1 MFYFTALQF
10 LDLHT
15 RNQASRIDVPTSA
28 SFDSQSGHDRGD
40 EYTRQNS
47 DVDNIQSNI
56 LDLEDVI
63 EEQEI
68 DKNERQEWSVGLPTI
83 FAITPT
89 YQRFLQKAEL
99 TRVSNTFHLVPNFHW
114 IVVEDSA
121 EKTRLVEN
129 FLNQSG
135 LDFTHLN
142 IRTPRLL
149 RRSKSKPRWTKSRG
163 LEQRNKALDWLREN
177 VNPNTTRGVVYF
189 ADDDN
194 TYDRRL
200 FEEVNVQT
208 NKF

>member
-1 MFYFTALQF
+1 MFYFPALQF

-28 SFDSQSGHDRGD
+28 SFDSQSGHDGGD

-47 DVDNIQSNI
+47 DVYNIQSNI

-99 TRVSNTFHLVPNFHW
+99 TRVSNTFHLVTNFHW

-121 EKTRLVEN
+121 EKTKLVEN

-149 RRSKSKPRWTKSRG
+149 RRSKSKPRWVSHVVWNKETKLLIGYVRTST
-163 LEQRNKALDWLREN
+163 Q
-177 VNPNTTRGVVYF
+177 TRPEEWF
-189 ADDDN
+189 TLQMMITLMTADCLK
-194 TYDRRL
+194 R
-200 FEEVNVQT
+200 
-208 NKF
+208 

>member
-1 MFYFTALQF
+1 MFLLRLLSIVNRDTMEETSTHDKIPMYIIFSQTFEILKT
-10 LDLHT
+10 LLK
-15 RNQASRIDVPTSA
+15 SRT
-28 SFDSQSGHDRGD
+28 
-40 EYTRQNS
+40 
-47 DVDNIQSNI
+47 
-56 LDLEDVI
+56 
-63 EEQEI
+63 EI

-194 TYDRRL
+194 TYDRKL
-200 FEEVNVQT
+200 FEEVDVQT
-208 NKF
+208 NK